1 LAIAEYQA
9 ALAVAGASESA
20 RNAAQRG
27 VDTGYQTPRAM
38 LSPRASREKPLL
50 AWRWS

>member
-1 LAIAEYQA
+1 MYDVEGKRDLAIAEYQA

-27 VDTGYQTPRAM
+27 RGHRLPDAAARC
-38 LSPRASREKPLL
+38 
-50 AWRWS
+50 